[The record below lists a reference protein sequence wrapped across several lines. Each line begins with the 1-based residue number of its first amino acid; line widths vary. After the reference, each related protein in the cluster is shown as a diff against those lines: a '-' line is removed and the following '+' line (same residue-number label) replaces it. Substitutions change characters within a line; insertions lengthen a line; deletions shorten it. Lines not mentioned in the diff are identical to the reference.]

1 MRSERGNNRKVVIVE
16 KNQIIGHH
24 ISVLLASRG
33 YDVYEEVLS
42 ISDLGT
48 VLVEFKPDIVVI
60 NKGLFI
66 QHKVSIGA
74 HLSDVSSILF
84 IVLYTLSP
92 GDDKGFSLSR
102 INYVGKPFS
111 SLDILEAVL
120 ESD

>member
-102 INYVGKPFS
+102 IKYVGKPFS